1 MPIKELEKNISL
13 LRDINEIYILKLIK
27 EQGPISRAEVS
38 RRYNISRAAVSDIVS
53 RLLERDFVQEI
64 GEGTSSGK
72 GGRKPVLL
80 AFNRKAGYVVCIEM
94 KKARCRIA
102 LCDLGAN
109 ILDEDRREFRRD
121 LSGDRLLEQMF
132 GWIETLL
139 QENQIPR
146 DRLLGI
152 SLGMPGLVDFEYGIL
167 KEAHSQHPWNNRP
180 LKRAFEERF
189 ATNVYID
196 NDIKLATIGEYIFG
210 QKSQIQNMIFIG
222 VGEGIGAGFI
232 INGQIYRGVT
242 YSAGEIGYDELGYFF
257 NEKDEFPLLFRGQRF
272 VGDLLSYNNLVQS
285 FIRAVQNGRSSQ
297 LSRRIEE
304 GKGVQAMDLVYAAV
318 SGDGLSRDILQEYGR
333 LLGILSVNLI
343 NYLNPE
349 MVVYN
354 GEIFEIDGLVLE
366 AIRERVHR
374 DILHLPSSAVKLAAS
389 VTRKDSGI
397 LGGVG
402 LVQQDLFEPPI
413 IDTRKYRMAFGK

>member
-53 RLLERDFVQEI
+53 RLIEREFVQEI

-80 AFNRKAGYVVCIEM
+80 AFNRRAGFVVCIEM
-94 KKARCRIA
+94 KKLRCRIA
-102 LCDLGAN
+102 LCDLGAD
-109 ILDEDRREFRRD
+109 ILDEIRWEAAQFE
-121 LSGDRLLEQMF
+121 SGDELLEQVF
-132 GWIETLL
+132 GKIDFLL
-139 QENQIPR
+139 EKHHIPR
-146 DRLLGI
+146 DRLLGV

-167 KEAHSQHPWNNRP
+167 KEAHSEHPWNNRP
-180 LKRAFEERF
+180 LKRAFEERYH
-189 ATNVYID
+189 TNIYID

-210 QKSQIQNMIFIG
+210 QQKKIHNMIFIG

-232 INGQIYRGVT
+232 INGQIYRGIT

-257 NEKDEFPLLFRGQRF
+257 HDRDEFPLLFNGQRYL
-272 VGDLLSYNNLVQS
+272 GDLLSYNNLVQS
-285 FIRAVQNGRSSQ
+285 FIRAVKSGKSSSLAPRLKDSNSIQ
-297 LSRRIEE
+297 
-304 GKGVQAMDLVYAAV
+304 VTDLIYAAL
-318 SGDGLSRDILQEYGR
+318 SGDELCRQILQEYGQ

-374 DILHLPSSAVKLAAS
+374 DILHLPASAVKLAAS
-389 VTRKDSGI
+389 VTKKNSGI

-402 LVQQDLFEPPI
+402 LVLQDLFEPPV